1 MTLNPSDLDDLRTAW
16 RRVSHPSYF
25 TRAIAVVG
33 KPIDRATA
41 ALPAKAQDVIQ
52 GAVHASLE
60 KALQIA
66 LGTLP
71 ERRPKAASNWLHR
84 AAVVGTGVLGGAAGF
99 AGLAVELPVST
110 GVMLRSIADIARAH
124 GESLD
129 DPATQLECL
138 SVFALGGQGTRS
150 DDAAES
156 SYFIVRA
163 ALARE
168 LALAAKYLAAK
179 GASAKVAAPALVRL
193 LQSIGARFQVV
204 VAEKAALQAVPLL
217 GAATAAALN
226 YGFMDHFQD
235 VANGHFRIRAL
246 EREHGVEVVRSAIEQ
261 LGA

>member
-1 MTLNPSDLDDLRTAW
+1 MTLNPTDLADLRTAW

-25 TRAIAVVG
+25 TRAVAVVG

-41 ALPAKAQDVIQ
+41 ALPDKAQDLIQ

-60 KALQIA
+60 KALQVA

-71 ERRPKAASNWLHR
+71 ERQPKPASNWLHR
-84 AAVVGTGVLGGAAGF
+84 AAVVGTGALGGAAGL

-129 DPATQLECL
+129 DPEAQLECI
-138 SVFALGGQGTRS
+138 SVFALGGEGTQS

-156 SYFIVRA
+156 SYFLVRA

-168 LALAAKYLAAK
+168 LALAAKYLATA
-179 GASAKVAAPALVRL
+179 GASSKIAAPALVRL
-193 LQSIGARFQVV
+193 IQSIGARFHVV

-226 YGFMDHFQD
+226 YGFIDHFQD
-235 VANGHFRIRAL
+235 VADGHFKIRSL
-246 EREHGVEVVRSAIEQ
+246 ERQYGVEAVRAAIE
-261 LGA
+261 GF